1 MPSWWFMQGSETSW
15 TTEDFNHTDATIPF
29 LGYLPFRNNKTRV
42 PSHRRNTE
50 RERDG
55 HYNIKNSVLIH
66 LSTQHISAA
75 STHPSSSYNQPTY
88 QHFLFFPLV
97 SAFDL
102 DRVQSSNEDEWS
114 YSKPNQCHF
123 FHPHV

>member
-1 MPSWWFMQGSETSW
+1 MIVV
-15 TTEDFNHTDATIPF
+15 D
-29 LGYLPFRNNKTRV
+29 LGYLPFRNNKTRI
-42 PSHRRNTE
+42 PSHRRKTE
-50 RERDG
+50 REKER
-55 HYNIKNSVLIH
+55 HHHIKKNSGLIH
-66 LSTQHISAA
+66 LSTHLRSLN
-75 STHPSSSYNQPTY
+75 HPSSSPDAKKLKDASSIPMFYPTS

-114 YSKPNQCHF
+114 YSKPNQCKL